1 MPYNTK
7 FWDQLVLQSYK
18 ILLKRKPDSAL
29 IHTNLGLAY
38 VRMKKDNKA
47 VRSFQRAIKCDK
59 AYAEAYYHLGMTYK
73 RMGKIE
79 EALRSFL
86 HYSRLNKKDKYKNP
100 FVNELVEGLE
110 LEKLEKPQQP

>member
-1 MPYNTK
+1 MPFNTQ

-18 ILLKRKPDSAL
+18 ILLKRKADSPL

-59 AYAEAYYHLGMTYK
+59 EYADAYYHLGMTYK

-79 EALRSFL
+79 EALRCF
-86 HYSRLNKKDKYKNP
+86 HQYTRVNQKDKYKNP
-100 FVNELVEGLE
+100 FINEVVVE
-110 LEKLEKPQQP
+110 LENQEKPPQP